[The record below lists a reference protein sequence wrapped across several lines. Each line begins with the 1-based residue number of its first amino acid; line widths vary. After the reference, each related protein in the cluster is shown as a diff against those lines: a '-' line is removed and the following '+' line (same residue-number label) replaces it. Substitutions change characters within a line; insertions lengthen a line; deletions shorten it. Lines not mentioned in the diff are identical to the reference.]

1 MAAPPVDS
9 GAPLTHY
16 APRIKQSDV
25 TELFVREPH
34 AFRRLAA
41 VAALA
46 LLGGCSSLD
55 FSTFS
60 VADLNPLKG
69 NDPLRAADYNYF
81 YRRDQSG
88 PSVVTAADLVG
99 PDGRC
104 AFDATPAPTYSPGPA
119 APPPGP
125 AAPADTVAQTPASDP
140 INPRSNQALYFT
152 AGPET
157 GRGAAGGPAMPSEVR
172 GGPRGIALQMTE
184 CQVVQL
190 AGYTD
195 RVEISANE
203 RGQRAVTLT
212 YMSGARPGIYRFM
225 GGRLASM
232 ERVAEPPQPA
242 KKQPQRPT
250 KSAKKSAPRQ

>member
-1 MAAPPVDS
+1 MPEINS
-9 GAPLTHY
+9 L
-16 APRIKQSDV
+16 
-25 TELFVREPH
+25 
-34 AFRRLAA
+34 RRLLP

-46 LLGGCSSLD
+46 LLGGCSTDLS
-55 FSTFS
+55 SFS

-69 NDPLRAADYNYF
+69 SDPLRAADYNYF

-88 PSVVTAADLVG
+88 AGIVTAADLIG

-104 AFDATPAPTYSPGPA
+104 AFEATPTFSPS
-119 APPPGP
+119 P
-125 AAPADTVAQTPASDP
+125 AAPADAVAQSPAADP

-157 GRGAAGGPAMPSEVR
+157 RRTASAPPGAPPEVR

-195 RVEISANE
+195 RVEIGTNE

-212 YMSGARPGIYRFM
+212 YPGGDRPGIYRFI

-232 ERVAEPPQPA
+232 ERVAEPPQP
-242 KKQPQRPT
+242 KKPQRAT
-250 KSAKKSAPRQ
+250 KTAKKSAPRQ